1 MADSGGD
8 SNTSTCEREVIER
21 LLGGFVE
28 DIIFYYVSTAR
39 MDQETCR
46 VVVVFRYAGVV
57 VSCWLLLSGGGST
70 GKQVGD
76 NRDHLRK
83 AKNEG
88 QKIDRQE
95 FG

>member
-8 SNTSTCEREVIER
+8 SSTSTCEREVIER

-28 DIIFYYVSTAR
+28 DIIFCYVSTAR

-46 VVVVFRYAGVV
+46 VVVVFRYAS

-76 NRDHLRK
+76 NRDHLQKASFRK
-83 AKNEG
+83 MEVK
-88 QKIDRQE
+88 K
-95 FG
+95 

>member
-28 DIIFYYVSTAR
+28 DIIFYYVLTAR

-46 VVVVFRYAGVV
+46 VVVVFQYAGVV
-57 VSCWLLLSGGGST
+57 V
-70 GKQVGD
+70 
-76 NRDHLRK
+76 
-83 AKNEG
+83 
-88 QKIDRQE
+88 
-95 FG
+95 